1 MRALRTLSRQW
12 HLTVVATFSLAVA
25 MALGILGLSAAN
37 TMLLLPLA
45 APDPG
50 RLVAIYARG
59 VNNSVDQI
67 SYPDLEYYRA
77 NNHVFTGIAASPN
90 SISLSIDRSND
101 GREIRV
107 IGRPVSANYFDVL
120 GVRPQRGRFFNAVDD
135 RVNSHV
141 AVITYACW
149 RRLGSDPNIIG
160 KDVAGNTVIGV
171 TPASFTGS
179 LYGLNGDVIY
189 PLAQLDDAA

>member
-50 RLVAIYARG
+50 RLVSIYSTGADRG
-59 VNNSVDQI
+59 IDEI

-77 NNHVFTGIAASPN
+77 NNHVFTGIAASPH
-90 SISLSIDRSND
+90 SISLSVDRSGD
-101 GREIRV
+101 GRETRI
-107 IGRPVSANYFDVL
+107 IGRPVSANY
-120 GVRPQRGRFFNAVDD
+120 
-135 RVNSHV
+135 
-141 AVITYACW
+141 
-149 RRLGSDPNIIG
+149 
-160 KDVAGNTVIGV
+160 
-171 TPASFTGS
+171 
-179 LYGLNGDVIY
+179 
-189 PLAQLDDAA
+189 